1 MTFQRMSR
9 RRRVAGTVLV
19 VVLVAIGVLA
29 WRYLPVVEA
38 ARSLDDRAGAFADE
52 LRSLGV
58 SDVDHATIERLEQQL
73 REVERDVA
81 PVAEVLRGDPLVGL
95 VRGLPVIGPP
105 VRDADELVTASRHL
119 IAAGDVGLAIGDQ
132 LAAVRESAANGTGPG
147 LLPGIVR
154 LVAESS
160 EAVDRLAEDLD
171 AARAALA
178 RISPGAVG
186 PIANA
191 RRRIE
196 EPLER
201 YAPLIAEYRAADD
214 VLPSILGWGGERR
227 YMILAQDPAELRP
240 SGGYIGSILFVTFRD
255 GALVDREFL
264 DVIKLDELTGHP
276 FVEPP
281 RALAAH
287 LVGDGSWLLAD
298 AGWSPDFPTSAQDAL
313 RLYASE
319 SGDTRIDGVI
329 SLTTFAV
336 DQLLEVLGP
345 VQVPGY
351 DVVVNPGEVTL
362 TGLRQTRE
370 FQPDG
375 SRKGFLSDLANVLIQ
390 RLFSL
395 PGEQWVPMA
404 QQLEVIG
411 RERQVMA
418 WFRDPD
424 VQTLMDRLGWSGRV
438 RQDPGDYLLAVD
450 ANVAPSGKLNLVV
463 DRATTLDVVLD
474 TDGTAT
480 STLRLDWRNDAGR
493 DGEPYRF
500 LREASL
506 SPEGIYGA
514 WVRVLV
520 PEAAELVDAS
530 GSGVLPVSGV
540 EQVGTEAGRTF
551 FGNYLMIRPGA
562 ADLTYRWRTP
572 GVVLADG
579 EAQVYRLTIQ
589 KQPGMRAEAVT
600 VRVTLPD
607 GAQPVGAGDG
617 ATVSG
622 STLTWGFD
630 LTEDRVIEVRYRG
643 AGAGS

>member
-1 MTFQRMSR
+1 MTLRLASR
-9 RRRVAGTVLV
+9 RRRVAGAVLFVVLV
-19 VVLVAIGVLA
+19 VVGVLA
-29 WRYLPVVEA
+29 WRYLPVVDA
-38 ARSLDDRAGAFADE
+38 VRSLDDRAVAFADE
-52 LRSLGV
+52 LRGLGV
-58 SDVDHATIERLEQQL
+58 ADLDHATIERLEQQL

-81 PVAEVLRGDPLVGL
+81 PVAEMLGGDPLVGL
-95 VRGLPVIGPP
+95 VRELPVVGPS
-105 VRDADELVTASRHL
+105 VRDAGELVTASRHL
-119 IAAGDVGLAIGDQ
+119 IAAADAGLAIGDQ
-132 LAAVRESAANGTGPG
+132 LAAVRESSANGTGPG
-147 LLPGIVR
+147 LLPGLVR
-154 LVAESS
+154 LVAGSS
-160 EAVDRLAEDLD
+160 DAVDRIAQDMD

-178 RISPGAVG
+178 RISPDAIG

-201 YAPLIAEYRAADD
+201 YAPLIAEYQAADD

-240 SGGYIGSILFVTFRD
+240 SGGYIGSVLFVTFRD
-255 GALVDREFL
+255 GELVEREFL
-264 DVIKLDELTGHP
+264 DVIKLDELKGHP

-336 DQLLEVLGP
+336 DRLLEVLGP
-345 VQVPGY
+345 VEVPGY

-411 RERQVMA
+411 RQRQVMA

-424 VQTLMDRLGWSGRV
+424 ERALMDRLGWSGRV

-463 DRATTLDVVLD
+463 DRAITLDVVLD
-474 TDGTAT
+474 ADGTAS
-480 STLRLDWRNDAGR
+480 STLRLDWRNDAGT

-520 PEAAELVDAS
+520 PEAAELVAAS
-530 GSGVLPVSGV
+530 GNAVLPVSGV
-540 EQVGTEAGRTF
+540 EQVEVEAGRRS
-551 FGNYLMIRPGA
+551 FGNYLMIRPGT

-572 GVVLADG
+572 GIVLADG
-579 EAQVYRLTIQ
+579 DARVYRLTIQ
-589 KQPGMRAEAVT
+589 KQPGMRAEPVT
-600 VRVTLPD
+600 VRVTLPE
-607 GAQPVGAGDG
+607 GAQVVGSGDG
-617 ATVSG
+617 SVSG

-630 LTEDRVIEVRYRG
+630 LTEDRVIEVRYRQ
-643 AGAGS
+643 AGEGS